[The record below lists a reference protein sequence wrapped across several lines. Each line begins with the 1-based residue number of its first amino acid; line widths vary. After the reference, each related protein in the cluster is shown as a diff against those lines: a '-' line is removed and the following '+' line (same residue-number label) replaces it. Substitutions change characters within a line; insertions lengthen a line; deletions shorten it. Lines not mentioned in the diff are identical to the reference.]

1 MAGRSRP
8 CSLATWSTCVSSTGL
23 FSSAR
28 SAFLAAKASL
38 AFVNHLDQQWV
49 HACLAIAGGVVVAA
63 ACLVG
68 RWLFNQHQDK
78 QQLHQQHTVSEEF
91 VLASPRRRPGGF
103 RWFSQIAGSV
113 SPRPPVGGLESTVS
127 YPAAVSLQN
136 ASKYV
141 NLQGSLLG
149 HGHQLHRR
157 AECESRRQQ
166 LDMAGLRCAFR
177 GRLRQPACSP
187 GQGCHC
193 AVLSGAAMRL
203 VTFF

>member
-8 CSLATWSTCVSSTGL
+8 CSLDTWSTCVSSTGL

-78 QQLHQQHTVSEEF
+78 QQLHQQHTVIE
-91 VLASPRRRPGGF
+91 
-103 RWFSQIAGSV
+103 
-113 SPRPPVGGLESTVS
+113 
-127 YPAAVSLQN
+127 PAAVAAA
-136 ASKYV
+136 ASKCQKNSFWPLRV
-141 NLQGSLLG
+141 GGQAAFAG
-149 HGHQLHRR
+149 
-157 AECESRRQQ
+157 SRRSLVQ
-166 LDMAGLRCAFR
+166 FR
-177 GRLRQPACSP
+177 LARL
-187 GQGCHC
+187 
-193 AVLSGAAMRL
+193 
-203 VTFF
+203 

>member
-78 QQLHQQHTVSEEF
+78 QQLHQQHTVIEPA
-91 VLASPRRRPGGF
+91 VAAAAAASKCQKNSFWPLRVGGQAAF
-103 RWFSQIAGSV
+103 AGS
-113 SPRPPVGGLESTVS
+113 RR
-127 YPAAVSLQN
+127 SLVQ
-136 ASKYV
+136 
-141 NLQGSLLG
+141 
-149 HGHQLHRR
+149 
-157 AECESRRQQ
+157 
-166 LDMAGLRCAFR
+166 FR
-177 GRLRQPACSP
+177 LARL
-187 GQGCHC
+187 
-193 AVLSGAAMRL
+193 
-203 VTFF
+203 